1 MSQRVAVLA
10 SGSGSN
16 LQALLD
22 ASDLGAEVVL
32 VASDRADAGAL
43 ARAEAA
49 GVPTRRVPFSRG
61 DDRER
66 WAADLAEAVGE
77 ASPGLVVLA
86 GFMRVLPASFVVRW
100 PILNV
105 HPSLLPAFPGARAVE
120 EALAWGVKVTGATV
134 HLVDEQV
141 DHGPIVAQEAV
152 GVEDDDDVARL
163 HARIQQVEHRLL
175 PEAVRLHADGRLRVE
190 GRRVRVL
197 AASEE
202 L

>member
-1 MSQRVAVLA
+1 MSQRLAVLA

-16 LQALLD
+16 LQTLLD
-22 ASDLGAEVVL
+22 ARDLGAEIVL
-32 VASDRADAGAL
+32 VASDRPGAGAL
-43 ARAEAA
+43 ERAEAA
-49 GVPTRRVPFSRG
+49 RVPTRCVPFSKG

-66 WAADLAEAVGE
+66 WAAELAEEVGG
-77 ASPGLVVLA
+77 AAPDLVVLA
-86 GFMRVLPASFVVRW
+86 GFMRVLPGGFVARW

-134 HLVDEQV
+134 HFVDEQV

-152 GVEDDDDVARL
+152 PVAEDDDVASL
-163 HARIQQVEHRLL
+163 HARIQAAEHRLL
-175 PEAVRLHADGRLRVE
+175 PEAVRLHGAGRLRVE

-197 AASEE
+197 R
-202 L
+202 